1 MCHKLCAKSNESD
14 KIFHLT
20 KNMQNEKE
28 CIPQC
33 LIENWNS
40 VRKLHSE
47 CLPLLNI
54 LFEEGYVFREE
65 IDSYLQKYRAQLIP
79 FYVLKKFR
87 LQRFQAR
94 ARDQIPANVQ
104 IVPIPAVDP
113 IQAVDP
119 IPAVDG
125 EIAHYASTFNGATT
139 VATRT
144 KQPRKYKLIFVHIEN
159 MKHWEIINTYVE
171 VSQGRSQNR
180 ITTRQFPISDQH

>member
-79 FYVLKKFR
+79 FYVLKKIR

-94 ARDQIPANVQ
+94 TRDQILANVL
-104 IVPIPAVDP
+104 IVPIPAVHS

-125 EIAHYASTFNGATT
+125 
-139 VATRT
+139 
-144 KQPRKYKLIFVHIEN
+144 
-159 MKHWEIINTYVE
+159 
-171 VSQGRSQNR
+171 
-180 ITTRQFPISDQH
+180 

>member
-40 VRKLHSE
+40 VRKLHGE

-54 LFEEGYVFREE
+54 LFEEGYVFPEE

-79 FYVLKKFR
+79 FYVLKRGQALPNSTAGAR
-87 LQRFQAR
+87 L
-94 ARDQIPANVQ
+94 
-104 IVPIPAVDP
+104 
-113 IQAVDP
+113 
-119 IPAVDG
+119 
-125 EIAHYASTFNGATT
+125 
-139 VATRT
+139 
-144 KQPRKYKLIFVHIEN
+144 L
-159 MKHWEIINTYVE
+159 
-171 VSQGRSQNR
+171 
-180 ITTRQFPISDQH
+180 